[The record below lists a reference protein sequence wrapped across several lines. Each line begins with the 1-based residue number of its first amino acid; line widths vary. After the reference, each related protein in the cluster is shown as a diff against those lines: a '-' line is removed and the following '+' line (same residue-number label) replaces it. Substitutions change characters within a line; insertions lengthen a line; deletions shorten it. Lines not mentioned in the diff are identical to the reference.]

1 MTSFMD
7 AFALIAWLD
16 TREANHARVA
26 AHLGTYAGRFVTT
39 EWILMELAD
48 AFSPSRLRG
57 YAVEFLKGIRTN
69 KNFAIVPFDAEVYDA
84 GFDLYSQ
91 RPDKNWSL
99 TDCISFVVMDQFKLI
114 DAMTEDHH
122 FRQAGFNPIF
132 ENRSP

>member
-16 TREANHARVA
+16 PNDSNHARVSA
-26 AHLGTYAGRFVTT
+26 YLRTYAGRFVST

-57 YAVEFLKGIRTN
+57 YAVDFLKGIRTN
-69 KNFAIVPFDAEVYDA
+69 KNFAIVPFDTELYDA
-84 GFDLYSQ
+84 GFDLYSK

-99 TDCISFVVMDQFKLI
+99 TDCISFVVMDRFKLI

-122 FRQAGFNPIF
+122 FRQAGFNPLF
-132 ENRSP
+132 EIRSP